1 MEKAPPTVPQG
12 VFMFLSRWAG
22 VACWRLSY
30 AIQSSP
36 FALLCCLGACIYNG
50 IALTCLCVCGLAS
63 VSFST
68 PAIIKPYLCLLFFC
82 KCWAFCYGFILLLCI
97 VSCMHL
103 YCCHGALYMPVCLY
117 MHLVI
122 SPVLCW
128 LCFPA
133 SVFYLVSFTSSA
145 LLVITPA

>member
-1 MEKAPPTVPQG
+1 MEKAPPTVPQ
-12 VFMFLSRWAG
+12 
-22 VACWRLSY
+22 
-30 AIQSSP
+30 SP
-36 FALLCCLGACIYNG
+36 FCCLSLVGGVPLGACHTLYSQALLLCSCCLGACIYNG

-63 VSFST
+63 FSFST

-133 SVFYLVSFTSSA
+133 LVFRLVSFTSSA
-145 LLVITPA
+145 LLVLTPV